1 MRATTQ
7 RGALLET
14 LGKVKSAVA
23 VRHTIPVMGA
33 VLIRA
38 GGGQVTL
45 TGTNLEVALTA
56 SCKANVSRQGAI
68 AVLPKTL
75 EAFLKAVKA
84 ETVTLS
90 TVGKTRLKVEAGA
103 ITTIEGFD
111 AQEFPDVQGVRGE
124 AVMVIGLANA
134 LKQISY
140 AMAQEDSR
148 PVLNAIQFAPENGT
162 VALAAA
168 DGFRLAVTKVKA
180 KGQFEQTIVPA
191 RAVQLIEKLMPGKVS
206 IHRAKNGKS
215 TKYPHISFV
224 GDGLVLTAMV
234 TKGTYPNY
242 KQVIPKGGS
251 LLTVDKGALKNALDV
266 VSITLPDNDIVRF
279 HARGGNLVVSTKNE
293 ETGETEIKVPAKGK
307 AKIAFHIHYLR
318 DVVDKASE
326 QFKIRLKDAQTPGVV
341 KQNGT
346 IHVLM
351 PMFVQW

>member
-23 VRHTIPVMGA
+23 VKHTLPVLGA

-38 GGGQVTL
+38 YGGQLTL

-56 SCKANVSRQGAI
+56 SCKANVTRKGAI
-68 AVLPKTL
+68 VVPPKML

-90 TVGKTRLKVEAGA
+90 MVNKDHLKVEAGA
-103 ITTIEGFD
+103 TTTLEGFD
-111 AQEFPDVQGVRGE
+111 PQEFPKVEGVRGK
-124 AVMVIGLANA
+124 AVEVTGLAGA

-140 AMAQEDSR
+140 AMAREDSR
-148 PVLNAIQFAPENGT
+148 PVLNGISFAPENGS
-162 VALAAA
+162 VVLAAA

-180 KGQFEQTIVPA
+180 KGKFDQAIVPA
-191 RAVQLIEKLMPGKVS
+191 RAVQLVERLMPGKVS
-206 IHRAKNGKS
+206 IHRAKDGKS
-215 TKYPHISFV
+215 TPHISFV
-224 GDGLVLTAMV
+224 GEGLVLTAML
-234 TKGTYPNY
+234 TQGTYPGY
-242 KQVIPKGGS
+242 EQIIPTGGS

-266 VSITLPDNDIVRF
+266 VSVTLPSNDIVRF
-279 HARGGNLVVSTKNE
+279 QTRGGNLVVSTMDV

-307 AKIAFHIHYLR
+307 AQIAFNIRYMR
-318 DVVDKASE
+318 DLLSKASD
-326 QFKIRLKDAQTPGVV
+326 QFVLRLRDAQTPGVV

-346 IHVLM
+346 IHVVM
-351 PMFVQW
+351 PMHVQW

>member
-1 MRATTQ
+1 MRAVAN
-7 RGALLET
+7 RLLLLET

-23 VRHTIPVMGA
+23 AKHTVPVCGA

-56 SCKANVSRQGAI
+56 SCKASVTRQGAI

-90 TVGKTRLKVEAGA
+90 LVGKTHLKVEAGA
-103 ITTIEGFD
+103 TTSLEGFE
-111 AQEFPDVQGVRGE
+111 AQEFPEVKGVRGK
-124 AVMVIGLANA
+124 AVEVTGLASG
-134 LKQISY
+134 LKSVSY
-140 AMAQEDSR
+140 AMAKEDAR
-148 PVLNAIQFAPENGT
+148 PVLNGVCFTLDKGA
-162 VALAAA
+162 VVLAAS
-168 DGFRLAVTKVKA
+168 DGFRLAEAKVKA
-180 KGQFEQTIVPA
+180 KGQLEQTIVPS

-206 IHRAKNGKS
+206 IHREKDGQS
-215 TKYPHISFV
+215 TEYPHVSFV
-224 GDGLVLTAMV
+224 SEGLVLTSMV

-242 KQVIPKGGS
+242 KQIIPKGGS
-251 LLTVDKGALKNALDV
+251 LLTMDNGALKDALDV
-266 VSITLPDNDIVRF
+266 VSITLPDNNVVRLRT
-279 HARGGNLVVSTKNE
+279 RGGNLVISTNNE
-293 ETGETEIKVPAKGK
+293 EKGETEVKVPAKGK
-307 AKIAFHIHYLR
+307 AKIGFDIRYLR
-318 DVVDKASE
+318 DILARINGQITLRTKG
-326 QFKIRLKDAQTPGVV
+326 AQSPGVV

>member
-7 RGALLET
+7 HGALLET

-23 VRHTIPVMGA
+23 VKHTLPVLGA

-38 GGGQVTL
+38 YGGQLTL

-56 SCKANVSRQGAI
+56 SCKANVGRQGAI

-90 TVGKTRLKVEAGA
+90 LVDKTHLKVEAGA
-103 ITTIEGFD
+103 TTTLEGLD
-111 AQEFPDVQGVRGE
+111 PQEFPDVQGVRGK
-124 AVMVIGLANA
+124 AVEVTGLANG
-134 LKQISY
+134 LNQISY
-140 AMAQEDSR
+140 AMAREDSR
-148 PVLNAIQFAPENGT
+148 AVLNGVSFKPENGS
-162 VALAAA
+162 VVLAAA
-168 DGFRLAVTKVKA
+168 DGMRLAVTKVKA
-180 KGQFEQTIVPA
+180 KGQFEKAIVPA
-191 RAVQLIEKLMPGKVS
+191 RAVQLIERLMPGKVS
-206 IHRAKNGKS
+206 IHRAKDGKS

-224 GDGLVLTAMV
+224 GEGLVLTAMI
-234 TKGTYPNY
+234 TQGTYPNY
-242 KQVIPKGGS
+242 EQIIPKGGS

-266 VSITLPDNDIVRF
+266 VSVTLPSNNIVRF
-279 HARGGNLVVSTKNE
+279 QTRGGNLVVSTMDE
-293 ETGETEIKVPAKGK
+293 GTGETEIKVPAKGK
-307 AKIAFHIHYLR
+307 AQIAFDMRYVRDLLAKVSEHFILR
-318 DVVDKASE
+318 
-326 QFKIRLKDAQTPGVV
+326 FKDAQSPGVV

>member
-23 VRHTIPVMGA
+23 AHHTLPVVRA

-56 SCKANVSRQGAI
+56 SCKANVTRQGAI

-90 TVGKTRLKVEAGA
+90 RVGKSRLKVEAGA
-103 ITTIEGFD
+103 TTTLEGFE
-111 AQEFPDVQGVRGE
+111 AQDFPPVPGVRGK
-124 AVMVIGLANA
+124 AVEVTGLANA

-140 AMAQEDSR
+140 AMGKEDSR
-148 PVLNAIQFAPENGT
+148 PVLNGTHFAPDNGKL
-162 VALAAA
+162 VLAAA
-168 DGFRLAVTKVKA
+168 DGFRLAETKVKA

-191 RAVQLIEKLMPGKVS
+191 RAVQLIERLMPGKVS
-206 IHRAKNGKS
+206 IHRPKNGKS

-224 GDGLVLTAMV
+224 GDGLVLTTMAIQ
-234 TKGTYPNY
+234 GTFPNY
-242 KQVIPKGGS
+242 NQVIPKGGS
-251 LLTVDKGALKNALDV
+251 LLTVDKEALKNALDV
-266 VSITLPDNDIVRF
+266 ASITLPDNNCVRLQT
-279 HARGGNLVVSTKNE
+279 RRGNLVVSTKNDE
-293 ETGETEIKVPAKGK
+293 KGETEVKVPAKGK
-307 AKIAFHIHYLR
+307 ARIAFDMRYLR
-318 DVVDKASE
+318 DTIAKSSE
-326 QFKIRLKDAQTPGVV
+326 QFILRLRDAQTPGVV

-351 PMFVQW
+351 PMFVEW